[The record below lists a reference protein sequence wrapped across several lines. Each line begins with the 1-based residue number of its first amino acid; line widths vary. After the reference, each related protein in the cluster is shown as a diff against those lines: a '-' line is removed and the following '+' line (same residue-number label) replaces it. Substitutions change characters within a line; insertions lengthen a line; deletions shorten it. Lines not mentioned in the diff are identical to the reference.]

1 MMENQH
7 VLRRR
12 QLTAL
17 LLALIVGLFLF
28 EPWSL
33 FSKPIWEQVPSS
45 ESIAKGEQIFVA
57 NCAACHGEKAVGENL
72 QRPLGGMK
80 DQGGYLAPALN
91 GTGHAWHHPDETLF
105 RIIQEG
111 SIAEDSPMRGFAGR
125 LSDSEI
131 VASIHYFKSLWPE
144 EILNRHKEMVQ
155 Y

>member
-1 MMENQH
+1 MENQL

-12 QLTAL
+12 QLIAL

-45 ESIAKGEQIFVA
+45 ESVTEGEQIFAA

-91 GTGHAWHHPDETLF
+91 GTGHAWHHPDEILF

-111 SIAEDSPMRGFAGR
+111 SIAEDFQCEALLEDSVIPR
-125 LSDSEI
+125 LLL
-131 VASIHYFKSLWPE
+131 ASITSNHSGQKKF
-144 EILNRHKEMVQ
+144 
-155 Y
+155 